1 MTLLLVSLVIL
12 IIIGV
17 PICYSL
23 GISGA
28 LYFIFVHPE
37 LMVILPERLFSG
49 MDSIL
54 MLSLPLFILMGLF
67 MNEGSLTKRLIDFIL
82 IFVGRI
88 RGGLGVVNV
97 IASMIFGGI
106 SGSSVSDTA
115 SVGAILIPAM
125 KKEGYTTEFA
135 CGVTVASS
143 TMGMIIPPSIPML
156 IYAFVAT
163 QSVGKLFLGGLIPG
177 VVIGLLMTS
186 ITIGISVCKKYP
198 KEEFRLTG
206 RQIWDRTKS
215 SLLAVFMPVFVVGV
229 IVFGIATPTEA
240 AGIGAFYAF
249 IVGFFVYKELKI
261 KRLPG
266 IFKEAILMSAS
277 IMIIIAMSKLY
288 IWILAIE
295 YIPQQMLAF
304 MTGLNCPYWCTIL
317 LFDLII
323 LFVGTFLDVSPA
335 IMLLTP
341 VFFPAMT
348 ALGLDP
354 IQFGTVL
361 ITGLA
366 IGLVTPP
373 VGMCLNVASSISN
386 MSIVRIFKSAVPFLI
401 ANILTLLLVSF
412 VPAVSLWLPSFID

>member
-1 MTLLLVSLVIL
+1 MTLLLVSLVL
-12 IIIGV
+12 CIIVGV

-28 LYFIFVHPE
+28 LYFLFVHPE
-37 LMVILPERLFSG
+37 LLSILPERLFSG

-54 MLSLPLFILMGLF
+54 LLSLPLFILMGLF
-67 MNEGSLTKRLIDFIL
+67 MNDGSITKRLIDFL
-82 IFVGRI
+82 LVFVGRM

-97 IASMIFGGI
+97 VASMIFGGI

-125 KKEGYTTEFA
+125 KNQGYTAEFS
-135 CGVTVASS
+135 CGITVASS

-156 IYAFVAT
+156 IYAFVAS
-163 QSVGKLFLGGLIPG
+163 QSVGKLFIGGVIPG
-177 VVIGLLMTS
+177 VFIGLFMITITIALSVINKYPREEVALTAKLIWERTKTS
-186 ITIGISVCKKYP
+186 I
-198 KEEFRLTG
+198 
-206 RQIWDRTKS
+206 
-215 SLLAVFMPVFVVGV
+215 LAILMPIFVVGV
-229 IVFGIATPTEA
+229 IVLGIATPTEA

-249 IVGFFVYKELKI
+249 IVGFFIHKELKI
-261 KRLPG
+261 KMLPG
-266 IFKEAILMSAS
+266 IFKDAILMSAS

-304 MTGLNCPYWCTIL
+304 LTSLQVPYWCTIL
-317 LFDLII
+317 LFDCII

-335 IMLLTP
+335 IMLITP
-341 VFFPAMT
+341 VFLPAMM
-348 ALGLDP
+348 ALGMDP
-354 IQFGTVL
+354 IQFGTIM

-386 MSIVRIFKSAVPFLI
+386 MSIISIFRSAIPFLL
-401 ANILTLLLVSF
+401 ANLLTLILVSF
-412 VPAVSLWLPSFID
+412 VPAISLWLPGIID